1 MYEPGQVVDFK
12 GTYYRVKIGLLVVM
26 LLIQIIFPI
35 KWQILQQ
42 KVELTLHLLLT
53 LTTKFLSRLRY
64 SISRNTRCSRF
75 CLFASEYHKVHG
87 FIFDT
92 YNKTLQ
98 EIENW
103 KLSCKEFMFWTTQNW
118 GEGAVLTI
126 SPSARQIAFTT
137 HLQWLMISA
146 IIFMTTVL

>member
-1 MYEPGQVVDFK
+1 M
-12 GTYYRVKIGLLVVM
+12 
-26 LLIQIIFPI
+26 
-35 KWQILQQ
+35 
-42 KVELTLHLLLT
+42 LHLLLT
-53 LTTKFLSRLRY
+53 LTTKFLKLHMVQY
-64 SISRNTRCSRF
+64 SRNTRCSRF
-75 CLFASEYHKVHG
+75 VQTSRISKPG

-126 SPSARQIAFTT
+126 SPSARQIAFTN
-137 HLQWLMISA
+137 LVVDDIS